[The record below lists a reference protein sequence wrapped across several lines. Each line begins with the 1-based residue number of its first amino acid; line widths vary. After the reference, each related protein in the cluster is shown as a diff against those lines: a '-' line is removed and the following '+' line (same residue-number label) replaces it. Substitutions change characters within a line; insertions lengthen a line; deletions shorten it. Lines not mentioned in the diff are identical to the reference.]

1 MSSTESTERKTTRTI
16 EKVVMSFMYL
26 LYIEKVVMSFM
37 YLLFGV
43 MLLAVAFSGEPA
55 GLFVI
60 LPIAIFSIGLTKW
73 GLKWQNDRYIR
84 SAKNVDAIEVLSV
97 EISELKKRVEDLEK
111 K

>member
-26 LYIEKVVMSFM
+26 I
-37 YLLFGV
+37 FGV
-43 MLLAVAFSGEPA
+43 MLLAVTLGGEPA
-55 GLFVI
+55 ALFVV

-73 GLKWQNDRYIR
+73 GIKWQNDRYIR

-97 EISELKKRVEDLEK
+97 EVMELKKRIENLEK

>member
-1 MSSTESTERKTTRTI
+1 MSSTESTERKTTRT
-16 EKVVMSFMYL
+16 
-26 LYIEKVVMSFM
+26 IEKVVMSFM

-55 GLFVI
+55 GLFVV

-97 EISELKKRVEDLEK
+97 EVMELKKRIENLEK

>member
-1 MSSTESTERKTTRTI
+1 MSTTESTERKTTRTI

-26 LYIEKVVMSFM
+26 L
-37 YLLFGV
+37 FGV
-43 MLLAVAFSGEPA
+43 MLLAVALSGELA
-55 GLFVI
+55 GLFVV

-73 GLKWQNDRYIR
+73 GIKWKNDRYIR

-97 EISELKKRVEDLEK
+97 EVMELKKRIENLEK

>member
-1 MSSTESTERKTTRTI
+1 MSSAESTERKITRTI

-26 LYIEKVVMSFM
+26 L
-37 YLLFGV
+37 FGA
-43 MLLAVAFSGEPA
+43 MLLAVALSGEPA
-55 GLFVI
+55 GLFLV

-73 GLKWQNDRYIR
+73 GIKWQNDRYIR

-97 EISELKKRVEDLEK
+97 EVMELKKRIENLEK